1 MRLRLLSCVAVP
13 ALSFALAAPAF
24 AQDTQTPADA
34 AAQNQS
40 GQNQNGQNQAEQNTG
55 TRDPNE
61 IVVTAQGRAQV
72 LADVPLAVSAVTATQ
87 LERTGANDI
96 RALNQ
101 VAPSLLVSST
111 GSDANTSARI
121 RGVGTVGDNPGLE
134 SSVATF
140 IDGVYRSRTGLGLND
155 LGEIERIEVLRG
167 PQGTLG
173 GRNASAGMLS
183 VTTKGPEFTFGGMA
197 EATYGNYDAWRLQG
211 AVTGPLTE
219 QLAFRLDGLYSKR
232 DGFYHDVN
240 TGRDINNRD
249 RYLVRGQLLFQ
260 PSSDLSVRL
269 IGDYSYRKEDC
280 CAAVYAT
287 ADVSQA
293 NAYVSPTNPGLIA
306 PGTPVAT
313 VLTGITGTTFAQY
326 FPGYNDAYSRR
337 IATSANRSYT
347 GKTKDWGFSAEVNW
361 NLGGVEL
368 TSITAYRDYDNTQA
382 ADADYGLADILYFGP
397 KSGRQFKTFTQEL
410 RFHGEALG
418 GKLDWL
424 VGGYYA
430 HEDLDTKSELKFGND
445 YGRFAACRVVYGS
458 FSAFYNPNNVGCLS
472 PTGVA
477 VLSNTLGPLGAAG
490 SAMVQGLQRLDTVRN
505 VGDDT
510 ANFDQTSSNFAFFT
524 HNIFHVTSKVDL
536 TVGLRYTNETK
547 KLNANF
553 NNTNTIC
560 PVQQANL
567 LPYMGVAALAPLAGG
582 IITLS
587 CQGGSSSALNGLTL
601 NDQRKENKFTG
612 TAILSWKPVDNILL
626 YGSYSRGYKAGGF
639 NLDRS
644 AFKNPNPAQPLPI
657 FPISLANAGYYAD
670 VLQFEEETVTAYEA
684 GMKLST
690 RGFNL
695 NVAGFRQE
703 FSNFQLNTFNGTVY
717 LVQNING
724 CKISLNGGDRDLS
737 ATTGACPSNQIK
749 PGVVSTGFEVEMAMS
764 PVRDLNFN
772 FGVTYAKTK
781 YANNLVGSSSGAPLD
796 PALRLLPGQLLSNAP
811 EWVVTSSAGWT
822 PSLGGSLR
830 GLLYVDARLA
840 DRYNTGSDLFPQKEQ
855 QSFVV
860 VNGRIGISG
869 NDQLWALELWVQNA
883 TKANYMQVGFSSPF
897 QAVSTTPT
905 TGYPGGSQIFSAYLA
920 EPRTYGITLRSRF

>member
-1 MRLRLLSCVAVP
+1 M
-13 ALSFALAAPAF
+13 ALATPAF
-24 AQDTQTPADA
+24 AQDTQTPPADA
-34 AAQNQS
+34 TAQEDS
-40 GQNQNGQNQAEQNTG
+40 GV
-55 TRDPNE
+55 RDPNE

-72 LADVPLAVSAVTATQ
+72 LADVPLAVSAVSAEQ
-87 LERTGANDI
+87 LERTGATDI
-96 RALNQ
+96 RTLNQ

-183 VTTKGPEFTFGGMA
+183 VTTKAPSFTFGGMA
-197 EATYGNYDAWRLQG
+197 EATYGNYDFWRLQG
-211 AVTGPLTE
+211 AVTGPISE
-219 QLAFRLDGLYSKR
+219 QVAFRLEGLYAKR
-232 DGFYHDVN
+232 DGFYNDVN

-260 PSSDLSVRL
+260 PNSDISVRL

-287 ADVSQA
+287 GDVSRS
-293 NAYVSPTNPGLIA
+293 NDGLIA

-326 FPGYNDAYSRR
+326 FPGYNNAYSRQ

-347 GKTKDWGFSAEVNW
+347 GVTKDWGFSGEVNW
-361 NLGGVEL
+361 DLGGVEM
-368 TSITAYRDYDNTQA
+368 TSITAYRDYKNTQA

-397 KSGRQFKTFTQEL
+397 KSGREFKTFTQEL
-410 RFHGEALG
+410 RFHGTAFND
-418 GKLDWL
+418 KLDWL
-424 VGGYYA
+424 IGGYYA
-430 HEDLDTKSELKFGND
+430 NEDLITKSELKFGND
-445 YGRFAACRVVYGS
+445 YGRFAACRIVYGS
-458 FSAFYNPNNVGCLS
+458 FSAFYNPNNVGCLT

-490 SAMVQGLQRLDTVRN
+490 ATMVQGLQRLDTVRN

-510 ANFDQTSSNFAFFT
+510 ANFNQNSSNFAFFT
-524 HNIFHVTSKVDL
+524 HNIIHMAKGLDL
-536 TVGLRYTNETK
+536 TLGLRYTNETK
-547 KLNANF
+547 KMDANF

-560 PVQQANL
+560 PQQQAAL

-601 NDQRKENKFTG
+601 NDTRKENKFTG
-612 TAILSWKPVDNILL
+612 TAILSYKPSDDLLL
-626 YGSYSRGYKAGGF
+626 YASYSRGYKSGGF

-644 AFKNPNPAQPLPI
+644 AFKNPLATQPLPI
-657 FPISLANAGYYAD
+657 FPISTANAGYYAD
-670 VLQFEEETVTAYEA
+670 VLQFDEETVTAYEA
-684 GMKLST
+684 GMKYSS

-724 CKISLNGGDRDLS
+724 CKASLNGGDRDLS
-737 ATTGACPSNQIK
+737 ATTGVCPSDQIK
-749 PGVVSTGFEVEMAMS
+749 PGVVSNGFEVEMGLS
-764 PVRDLNFN
+764 PVRDINFN

-781 YANNLVGSSSGAPLD
+781 YANNLVGSKTGAPLD
-796 PALRLLPGQLLSNAP
+796 PALRLLPGKLLSNAP
-811 EWVVTSSAGWT
+811 EWVVTSSAAWT

-840 DRYNTGSDLFPQKEQ
+840 DDYNTGSDLFPQKAQ
-855 QSFVV
+855 DSFVV
-860 VNGRIGISG
+860 VNGRIGLSAD
-869 NDQLWALELWVQNA
+869 DQKWALEFWVQNL
-883 TKANYMQVGFSSPF
+883 TKSNYMQVGFSSPF

-905 TGYPGGSQIFSAYLA
+905 AAYPGGSQIFSAYLA
-920 EPRTYGITLRSRF
+920 EPRQYGVTLRSRF

>member
-1 MRLRLLSCVAVP
+1 MMMRLRLLSCVAVP
-13 ALSFALAAPAF
+13 ALSIALAAPAF
-24 AQDTQTPADA
+24 AQDTQATPADA
-34 AAQNQS
+34 SAQDP
-40 GQNQNGQNQAEQNTG
+40 GVT
-55 TRDPNE
+55 DPNE

-211 AVTGPLTE
+211 AVTGPLSE
-219 QLAFRLDGLYSKR
+219 QVAFRLDGLYSKR

-260 PSSDLSVRL
+260 PSSDLSIRL

-287 ADVSQA
+287 ADVS
-293 NAYVSPTNPGLIA
+293 PTNVGLIA

-326 FPGYNDAYSRR
+326 FPAYNNAYSRR

-347 GKTKDWGFSAEVNW
+347 GKTKDWGFSGEVNW

-397 KSGRQFKTFTQEL
+397 KSGRHFKTFTQEL
-410 RFHGEALG
+410 RFHGNALD

-458 FSAFYNPNNVGCLS
+458 FSAFYNPNNVGCLT

-490 SAMVQGLQRLDTVRN
+490 SAMVQGLQRLDAVRN

-510 ANFDQTSSNFAFFT
+510 SNFDQTSSNFAFFT
-524 HNIFHVTSKVDL
+524 HNIFHVAKGLDL
-536 TVGLRYTNETK
+536 TLGLRYTNETK

-560 PVQQANL
+560 PAQQAAL

-587 CQGGSSSALNGLTL
+587 CQGGSSSALNALTL
-601 NDQRKENKFTG
+601 NDTRKENKFTG
-612 TAILSWKPVDNILL
+612 TAILSYKPSDDVLV
-626 YGSYSRGYKAGGF
+626 YASYSRGYKAGGF

-644 AFKNPNPAQPLPI
+644 AFKNPSAAQPLPI

-670 VLQFEEETVTAYEA
+670 VLQFDEETVNAYEA
-684 GMKLST
+684 GMKYST
-690 RGFNL
+690 KGFNL

-724 CKISLNGGDRDLS
+724 CKNSLGGGDRDLS
-737 ATTGACPSNQIK
+737 ATTGSCPSDQIK
-749 PGVVSTGFEVEMAMS
+749 PGVVSTGFEIEMGLS
-764 PVRDLNFN
+764 PVRDVNFN
-772 FGVTYAKTK
+772 FGATYAKTK
-781 YANNLVGSSSGAPLD
+781 YANNLVGSKNGAPLD
-796 PALRLLPGQLLSNAP
+796 PALRVLPGKLLSNAP
-811 EWVVTSSAGWT
+811 EWVVTGSAAWT

-830 GLLYVDARLA
+830 GLLYVDARVA
-840 DRYNTGSDLFPQKEQ
+840 DDYNTGSDLFPQKAQ
-855 QSFVV
+855 DSFVV

-869 NDQLWALELWVQNA
+869 DEQKWALEFWVQNA
-883 TKANYMQVGFSSPF
+883 TKANYMQVGFNSPF

-905 TGYPGGSQIFSAYLA
+905 PGYPGGSQIFSAFLA
-920 EPRTYGITLRSRF
+920 EPRTYGLTLRSRF

>member
-13 ALSFALAAPAF
+13 ALSIALAAPAF
-24 AQDTQTPADA
+24 AQDTQTPPADA
-34 AAQNQS
+34 TAQDQGPS
-40 GQNQNGQNQAEQNTG
+40 
-55 TRDPNE
+55 DPNE

-211 AVTGPLTE
+211 AVTGPLSE
-219 QLAFRLDGLYSKR
+219 QVAFRLDGLYSKR

-269 IGDYSYRKEDC
+269 IADYSHRKEDC

-293 NAYVSPTNPGLIA
+293 NAYLSPTNPGLIA

-326 FPGYNDAYSRR
+326 FPAYNDAYSRR

-347 GKTKDWGFSAEVNW
+347 GKTKDWGISGEINW

-397 KSGRQFKTFTQEL
+397 KSGRSFKTFTQEL
-410 RFHGEALG
+410 RFHGDALD

-430 HEDLDTKSELKFGND
+430 HEDLDTASELKFGND

-472 PTGVA
+472 ATGTA
-477 VLSNTLGPLGAAG
+477 VLSNAAGPLGAAG
-490 SAMVQGLQRLDTVRN
+490 AAMVGGLQRLDTVRN

-524 HNIFHVTSKVDL
+524 HNIFHVAKGLDL
-536 TVGLRYTNETK
+536 TLGLRYTNETK

-553 NNTNTIC
+553 NNTNTVC
-560 PVQQANL
+560 PAQQAAL
-567 LPYMGVAALAPLAGG
+567 LPFMGVPALAPLAGG

-587 CQGGSSSALNGLTL
+587 CQGGSSSALNALTL
-601 NDQRKENKFTG
+601 NDTRKEDKFTG
-612 TAILSWKPVDNILL
+612 TAILSYKPSDDVMI
-626 YGSYSRGYKAGGF
+626 YASYSRGYKAGGF

-644 AFKNPNPAQPLPI
+644 AFKNPSAAQPLPI
-657 FPISLANAGYYAD
+657 FPISTANAGYYAD
-670 VLQFEEETVTAYEA
+670 VLQFDEETVNAYEA
-684 GMKLST
+684 GMKYST
-690 RGFNL
+690 KGFNL

-724 CKISLNGGDRDLS
+724 CKSSLGGGDRDLS
-737 ATTGACPSNQIK
+737 AATGVCPAGQTK
-749 PGVVSTGFEVEMAMS
+749 PGVVSTGFEVEMGLS

-772 FGVTYAKTK
+772 FGLTYAKTK
-781 YANNLVGSSSGAPLD
+781 YANNLVGSKSGAPLD

-811 EWVVTSSAGWT
+811 ELVATGSAAWT
-822 PSLGGSLR
+822 PSLGGKLR
-830 GLLYVDARLA
+830 GLLYVDTRVA
-840 DRYNTGSDLFPQKEQ
+840 DNYNTGSDLFPQKAQ
-855 QSFVV
+855 DSFVV
-860 VNGRIGISG
+860 VNGRIGIGSE
-869 NDQLWALELWVQNA
+869 DQLWALEFWVQNA

-905 TGYPGGSQIFSAYLA
+905 AGYPGGSQIFSAYLA

>member
-1 MRLRLLSCVAVP
+1 MMMRLRLLSCVAVP
-13 ALSFALAAPAF
+13 ALSIALAAPAF
-24 AQDTQTPADA
+24 AQDTQTPPADA
-34 AAQNQS
+34 TAQDQGPS
-40 GQNQNGQNQAEQNTG
+40 
-55 TRDPNE
+55 DPNE

-211 AVTGPLTE
+211 AVTGPLSE
-219 QLAFRLDGLYSKR
+219 QVAFRLDGLYSKR

-269 IGDYSYRKEDC
+269 IADYSHRKEDC

-293 NAYVSPTNPGLIA
+293 NAYLSPTNPGLIA

-326 FPGYNDAYSRR
+326 FPAYNDAYSRR

-347 GKTKDWGFSAEVNW
+347 GKTKDWGISGEINW

-397 KSGRQFKTFTQEL
+397 KSGRSFKTFTQEL
-410 RFHGEALG
+410 RFHGDALD

-430 HEDLDTKSELKFGND
+430 HEDLDTASELKFGND

-472 PTGVA
+472 ATGTA
-477 VLSNTLGPLGAAG
+477 VLSNAAGPLGAAG
-490 SAMVQGLQRLDTVRN
+490 AAMVGGLQRLDTVRN

-524 HNIFHVTSKVDL
+524 HNIFHVAKGLDL
-536 TVGLRYTNETK
+536 TLGLRYTNETK

-560 PVQQANL
+560 PAQQAAL
-567 LPYMGVAALAPLAGG
+567 LPFMGVPALAPLAGG

-587 CQGGSSSALNGLTL
+587 CQGGSSSALNALTL
-601 NDQRKENKFTG
+601 NDTRKEDKFTG
-612 TAILSWKPVDNILL
+612 TAILSYKPSDDVMI
-626 YGSYSRGYKAGGF
+626 YASYSRGYKAGGF

-644 AFKNPNPAQPLPI
+644 AFKNPSAAQPLPI
-657 FPISLANAGYYAD
+657 FPISIANAGYYAD
-670 VLQFEEETVTAYEA
+670 VLQFDEETVNAYEA
-684 GMKLST
+684 GMKYST
-690 RGFNL
+690 KGFNL

-724 CKISLNGGDRDLS
+724 CKTSLGGGDRDLS
-737 ATTGACPSNQIK
+737 AATGVCPSGQTK
-749 PGVVSTGFEVEMAMS
+749 PGVVSTGFEVEMGLS

-772 FGVTYAKTK
+772 FGLTYAKTK
-781 YANNLVGSSSGAPLD
+781 YANNLVGSKSGAPLD

-811 EWVVTSSAGWT
+811 ELVATGSAAWT
-822 PSLGGSLR
+822 PSLGGKLR
-830 GLLYVDARLA
+830 GLLYVDTRVA
-840 DRYNTGSDLFPQKEQ
+840 DNYNTGSDLFPQKAQ
-855 QSFVV
+855 DSFVV
-860 VNGRIGISG
+860 VNGRIGIGSE
-869 NDQLWALELWVQNA
+869 DQLWALEFWVQNA

-905 TGYPGGSQIFSAYLA
+905 AGYPGGSQIFSAYLA

>member
-1 MRLRLLSCVAVP
+1 M
-13 ALSFALAAPAF
+13 ALATPAF
-24 AQDTQTPADA
+24 AQDSKTTPADA
-34 AAQNQS
+34 SAQDDNS
-40 GQNQNGQNQAEQNTG
+40 A
-55 TRDPNE
+55 RDPNE

-72 LADVPLAVSAVTATQ
+72 LADVPLAVSAVSAEQLQRSGAT
-87 LERTGANDI
+87 DI
-96 RALNQ
+96 RQLNQ

-183 VTTKGPEFTFGGMA
+183 VTTKQPSFTFGGMA
-197 EATYGNYDAWRLQG
+197 EATYGNYDFWRLQG
-211 AVTGPLTE
+211 GVTGPISE
-219 QLAFRLDGLYSKR
+219 QVAFRLDGLYSKR
-232 DGFYHDVN
+232 DGFYKDVN

-260 PSSDLSVRL
+260 PSSDLSIRL

-293 NAYVSPTNPGLIA
+293 NAGLIA
-306 PGTPVAT
+306 PGTAVAT
-313 VLTGITGTTFAQY
+313 VLTGITNTTFAQY
-326 FPGYNDAYSRR
+326 FPGYGDPYSRK
-337 IATSANRSYT
+337 IATTASRSYT
-347 GKTKDWGFSAEVNW
+347 GKTKDWGLSGEVNW
-361 NLGGVEL
+361 NLGGAEL
-368 TSITAYRDYDNTQA
+368 TSITSYRDYHNTQA

-397 KSGRQFKTFTQEL
+397 QSGREFKTFTQEL
-410 RFHGEALG
+410 RFHGDAFD

-430 HEDLDTKSELKFGND
+430 HEDLETKSQLNFGND

-458 FSAFYNPNNVGCLS
+458 FSAFYNPNNVGCLT

-490 SAMVQGLQRLDTVRN
+490 PAMVAGLQRLDTVRG
-505 VGDDT
+505 VGDNT
-510 ANFDQTSSNFAFFT
+510 ANFNQTSQNFAFFT
-524 HNIFHVTSKVDL
+524 HNIIHMAKGLDL
-536 TVGLRYTNETK
+536 TLGLRYTNETK
-547 KLNANF
+547 KLDANF
-553 NNTNTIC
+553 NDTNTVC

-587 CQGGSSSALNGLTL
+587 CQGNTTSGLNALTL
-601 NDQRKENKFTG
+601 NDTRKENKFTG
-612 TAILSWKPVDNILL
+612 TAILSYKPSDNVLV
-626 YGSYSRGYKAGGF
+626 YASYSRGYKAGGF

-657 FPISLANAGYYAD
+657 FPVSAANSAYYAD
-670 VLQFEEETVTAYEA
+670 ALQFDEETVNAYEA
-684 GMKLST
+684 GMKYSS

-724 CKISLNGGDRDLS
+724 CKQSLGGADRDLS
-737 ATTGACPSNQIK
+737 AATGACPAGQTK
-749 PGVVSTGFEVEMAMS
+749 PGVVSTGFEVEMGLS
-764 PVRDLNFN
+764 PTRDLNFN
-772 FGVTYAKTK
+772 FGATYAKTK
-781 YANNLVGSSSGAPLD
+781 YANNLVGSKSGAPLD
-796 PALRLLPGQLLSNAP
+796 PALRLLPGDLLSNAP
-811 EWVVTSSAGWT
+811 EWVVTSSAAWT

-840 DRYNTGSDLFPQKEQ
+840 DDYNTGSDLFPQKEQ
-855 QSFVV
+855 DSFVV
-860 VNGRIGISG
+860 VNGRIGISAD
-869 NDQLWALELWVQNA
+869 DQKWALEFWVQNA

-905 TGYPGGSQIFSAYLA
+905 AGYPGGSQIFSAYLA
-920 EPRTYGITLRSRF
+920 EPRTYGVTLRSRF

>member
-1 MRLRLLSCVAVP
+1 M
-13 ALSFALAAPAF
+13 ALATPAF
-24 AQDTQTPADA
+24 AQDTKTTTTETPAQDDSA
-34 AAQNQS
+34 
-40 GQNQNGQNQAEQNTG
+40 
-55 TRDPNE
+55 RDPNE

-72 LADVPLAVSAVTATQ
+72 LADVPLAVSAVSAEQ
-87 LERTGANDI
+87 LERSGATDI
-96 RALNQ
+96 RQLNQ

-183 VTTKGPEFTFGGMA
+183 VTTKAPSFTFGGMA
-197 EATYGNYDAWRLQG
+197 EATYGNYDFWRLQG
-211 AVTGPLTE
+211 AVTGPISE
-219 QLAFRLDGLYSKR
+219 QVAFRLEGLYSKR
-232 DGFYHDVN
+232 DGFYKDVN

-260 PSSDLSVRL
+260 PNSDLSIRL
-269 IGDYSYRKEDC
+269 IGDYSHRKEDC

-287 ADVSQA
+287 ADVSPS
-293 NAYVSPTNPGLIA
+293 NAGLIA

-313 VLTGITGTTFAQY
+313 ILTGITGTTFAQY
-326 FPGYNDAYSRR
+326 FPAYNDAYSRR

-347 GKTKDWGFSAEVNW
+347 GITNDWGLSGEVNW
-361 NLGGVEL
+361 NLGSVEM
-368 TSITAYRDYDNTQA
+368 TSITAYRDYHNTQA

-397 KSGRQFKTFTQEL
+397 QSGREFKTFTQEL
-410 RFHGEALG
+410 RFHGDAFG

-430 HEDLDTKSELKFGND
+430 HEDLETKSQLNFGND

-458 FSAFYNPNNVGCLS
+458 FSAFYSPTSVGCLT

-490 SAMVQGLQRLDTVRN
+490 AAMVGGLQRLDTVRN
-505 VGDDT
+505 VGDNT
-510 ANFDQTSSNFAFFT
+510 ANFNQTSSNFAFFT
-524 HNIFHVTSKVDL
+524 HNIVHVAKGLDL
-536 TVGLRYTNETK
+536 TLGLRYTNETK
-547 KLNANF
+547 KLDANF
-553 NNTNTIC
+553 NDNNTVC
-560 PVQQANL
+560 PAQQAAL

-582 IITLS
+582 IITLT
-587 CQGGSSSALNGLTL
+587 CQGNTTSGLNALTL
-601 NDQRKENKFTG
+601 NDTRKENKFTG
-612 TAILSWKPVDNILL
+612 TAILSYKPDDHVLV
-626 YGSYSRGYKAGGF
+626 YASYSRGYKAGGF

-644 AFKNPNPAQPLPI
+644 AFKNPLATQPLPI
-657 FPISLANAGYYAD
+657 FPVSAANSAYYAD
-670 VLQFEEETVTAYEA
+670 VLQFDEETVNAYEA
-684 GMKLST
+684 GMKYSS

-724 CKISLNGGDRDLS
+724 CKQSLGGGDRDLS
-737 ATTGACPSNQIK
+737 ATTGSCPAGQTK
-749 PGVVSTGFEVEMAMS
+749 PGVVSTGFEVEMGLS
-764 PVRDLNFN
+764 PTRDLNFN
-772 FGVTYAKTK
+772 FGATYAKTK
-781 YANNLVGSSSGAPLD
+781 YANNLVGSKNGAPLD
-796 PALRLLPGQLLSNAP
+796 PALRLLPGKLLSNAP
-811 EWVVTSSAGWT
+811 EWVVTSSAAWT

-840 DRYNTGSDLFPQKEQ
+840 DDYNTGSDLFPQKAQ
-855 QSFVV
+855 DSFVV
-860 VNGRIGISG
+860 VNGRVGISSD
-869 NDQLWALELWVQNA
+869 DQKWALELWVQNA

-905 TGYPGGSQIFSAYLA
+905 ATAPGGSQIFSAYLA

>member
-1 MRLRLLSCVAVP
+1 MMMRFRLLTAVAVP
-13 ALSFALAAPAF
+13 ALTMALATPAF
-24 AQDTQTPADA
+24 AQDSQTPPADA
-34 AAQNQS
+34 TAQDDS
-40 GQNQNGQNQAEQNTG
+40 GV
-55 TRDPNE
+55 RDPNE

-72 LADVPLAVSAVTATQ
+72 LADVPLAVSAVSAEQ
-87 LERTGANDI
+87 LERTGATDI
-96 RALNQ
+96 RSLNQ

-183 VTTKGPEFTFGGMA
+183 VTTKAPQFTFGGMA
-197 EATYGNYDAWRLQG
+197 EATYGNYDFWRLQG
-211 AVTGPLTE
+211 AVTGPISE
-219 QLAFRLDGLYSKR
+219 QVAFRLEGLYAKR
-232 DGFYHDVN
+232 DGFYNDVN

-260 PSSDLSVRL
+260 PNSDISVRL

-293 NAYVSPTNPGLIA
+293 NAGLIA

-326 FPGYNDAYSRR
+326 FPGYNNAYSRR

-347 GKTKDWGFSAEVNW
+347 GITKDWGFSGQVDW

-368 TSITAYRDYDNTQA
+368 TSITAYRDYKNTQA

-397 KSGRQFKTFTQEL
+397 KSGREFKTFTQEL
-410 RFHGEALG
+410 RFHGTAFND
-418 GKLDWL
+418 KLDWL

-430 HEDLDTKSELKFGND
+430 NEDLITKSELKFGND
-445 YGRFAACRVVYGS
+445 YGRFAACRIVYGS
-458 FSAFYNPNNVGCLS
+458 FSAFYNPANVGCLT

-510 ANFDQTSSNFAFFT
+510 ANFNQNSSNFAFFT
-524 HNIFHVTSKVDL
+524 HNIFHVTSNVDL
-536 TVGLRYTNETK
+536 TVGLRYTNERK
-547 KLNANF
+547 KMDANF

-560 PVQQANL
+560 PQQQAAL

-587 CQGGSSSALNGLTL
+587 CQGGSSSALNALTL
-601 NDQRKENKFTG
+601 NDTRKENKFTG
-612 TAILSWKPVDNILL
+612 TAILSWKPSDDLLL
-626 YGSYSRGYKAGGF
+626 YASYSRGYKSGGF

-644 AFKNPNPAQPLPI
+644 AFKNPSAAQPLPI
-657 FPISLANAGYYAD
+657 FPISTANAGYYAD
-670 VLQFEEETVTAYEA
+670 VLQFDEETVNAYEA
-684 GMKLST
+684 GMKYSS

-724 CKISLNGGDRDLS
+724 CKSSLGGGDRDLS
-737 ATTGACPSNQIK
+737 ATTGSCSPDNIK
-749 PGVVSTGFEVEMAMS
+749 PGVVSTGFEVEMGLS
-764 PVRDLNFN
+764 PVRDITFN
-772 FGVTYAKTK
+772 MGVTYAKTK
-781 YANNLVGSSSGAPLD
+781 YANNLVGSKTGAPLD
-796 PALRLLPGQLLSNAP
+796 PALRLLPGKLLSNAP
-811 EWVVTSSAGWT
+811 EWVVTSSAAWT
-822 PSLGGSLR
+822 PSLGGGLR
-830 GLLYVDARLA
+830 GLLYADARLA
-840 DRYNTGSDLFPQKEQ
+840 DDYNTGSDLFPQKAQ
-855 QSFVV
+855 DSFVV
-860 VNGRIGISG
+860 VNGRIGISAE
-869 NDQLWALELWVQNA
+869 DQKWALEFWVQNL

-905 TGYPGGSQIFSAYLA
+905 AAYPGGSQIFSAYLA
-920 EPRTYGITLRSRF
+920 EPRQYGVTLRSRF